1 MSDLT
6 PVTAAARD
14 DYSVVRFSSANYA
27 PCRRVEAVHE
37 IYGRNLQK
45 VHVEP
50 LVEESFHTAT
60 TLRRMP
66 GLSLYTASRSAAIFR
81 RSREFIEHDDI
92 IVIAG
97 ITSRYEVHHLGRT
110 IQMGGG
116 DAVVLTGAEPASFG
130 GPAQSSV
137 KLLRVPVRLLS
148 PRVADLEAAYGRTIS
163 ADNPALSL
171 LVRYI
176 GLLDEAGGFA
186 TSMLRRHAVA
196 HVHDLM
202 ALALGATRDAA
213 EIAKCRGARAGRLRV
228 IKDDIANN
236 IGQANLSPAALAARH
251 QVNPRYLQRLFES
264 EGMTFTDYVLAQR
277 LAFAHRLLSDPRRNG
292 LKVCT
297 IAFDA
302 GFGDLSYFNR
312 TFRRRYGVAP
322 SELRAET
329 SFAAAVQVQ

>member
-1 MSDLT
+1 MSELT
-6 PVTAAARD
+6 PVTTTAGD

-50 LVEESFHTAT
+50 LAEESFHTAT

-66 GLSLYTASRSAAIFR
+66 GLALYTASRSAAIFR
-81 RSREFIEHDDI
+81 RSRELIEHDD
-92 IVIAG
+92 VVVLAG
-97 ITSRYEVHHLGRT
+97 LTCGYEVHHLGRT
-110 IQMGGG
+110 INMGRGE
-116 DAVVLTGAEPASFG
+116 AVILTGAEPASFG
-130 GPAQSSV
+130 GPAQNSV
-137 KLLRVPVRLLS
+137 NLLRVPARLLS
-148 PRVADLEAAYGRTIS
+148 PLVTDIEATYGRTIS

-176 GLLDEAGGFA
+176 GLLEETDGFA
-186 TSMLRRHAVA
+186 TPVLRRHAAA
-196 HVHDLM
+196 HIHDLM

-213 EIAKCRGARAGRLRV
+213 ETAKCRGARAARLRV

-236 IGQANLSPAALAARH
+236 IGQTNLSLTALAARH
-251 QVNPRYLQRLFES
+251 QLNPRYLQRLFES
-264 EGMTFTDYVLAQR
+264 EGMSFTDHVLAQR
-277 LAFAHRLLSDPRRNG
+277 LAFAHRLLSAPGRRSM
-292 LKVCT
+292 KISA

-312 TFRRRYGVAP
+312 TFRRRYGVSP
-322 SELRAET
+322 SDVRET
-329 SFAAAVQVQ
+329 AKAAN

>member
-6 PVTAAARD
+6 PVAAAATNN
-14 DYSVVRFSSANYA
+14 YSVVRFSSADYA

-50 LVEESFHTAT
+50 LAEQSFHTAT
-60 TLRRMP
+60 TLRQMP
-66 GLSLYTASRSAAIFR
+66 GLALYTASRSAAIFR
-81 RSREFIEHDDI
+81 RSRELIEHDD
-92 IVIAG
+92 VVMIAG
-97 ITSRYEVHHLGRT
+97 LTSGYEVRHLGRT
-110 IQMGGG
+110 IHMRHGE
-116 DAVVLTGAEPASFG
+116 AIILTGAEPASFG

-137 KLLRVPVRLLS
+137 SLLRVPARFLS
-148 PRVADLEAAYGRTIS
+148 PLVADLQGAYGRTICA
-163 ADNPALSL
+163 ADPALSL
-171 LVRYI
+171 MVRYI
-176 GLLDEAGGFA
+176 GLLDETDGFA

-213 EIAKCRGARAGRLRV
+213 EIAKCRGARAARLRV

-236 IGQANLSPAALAARH
+236 IGQTNLSLAALAARH
-251 QVNPRYLQRLFES
+251 RVNPRYLQRLFES
-264 EGMTFTDYVLAQR
+264 EGMKFTDFVLAQR
-277 LAFAHRLLSDPRRNG
+277 LAFVHRLLSDPRRSG
-292 LKVCT
+292 LKIST

-312 TFRRRYGVAP
+312 TFRRHYGKSP
-322 SELRAET
+322 SELRA
-329 SFAAAVQVQ
+329 AAKASD